1 MGTVTNSAGPHA
13 SGFEPVISA
22 SPYKGGYIVYS
33 GGQTGP
39 VGLDGEIVEDR
50 VPDFARRAPVRV
62 GYLTAID
69 PKTRDSNWTAS
80 QQMGRPADGG

>member
-1 MGTVTNSAGPHA
+1 
-13 SGFEPVISA
+13 
-22 SPYKGGYIVYS
+22 VYS

-39 VGLDGEIVEDR
+39 VGLDGEIVEER

-80 QQMGRPADGG
+80 HQWGVLPTGLDGAGVRPVNKLRKETK